1 MRKEWNF
8 FREKVL
14 SFVGSFFDFLAGEQ
28 KKDFDEEGRESERH
42 VCPKERKKD
51 SPSLSLSLSSRWWW
65 WWWWLFKRRHYREHV
80 VADDSFPPIILLL
93 PFPFFPSPLQS
104 VTLNGETREGSSL
117 KPSSL
122 FLLFLLLLLFEER
135 KLFCSLS
142 TRETTKVR
150 ERERER
156 EA

>member
-51 SPSLSLSLSSRWWW
+51 SPSLSLSLSPRGGGGGGGGC
-65 WWWWLFKRRHYREHV
+65 LN
-80 VADDSFPPIILLL
+80 DDTTASTSSPTIRSLLL
-93 PFPFFPSPLQS
+93 SFF
-104 VTLNGETREGSSL
+104 SL
-117 KPSSL
+117 SL
-122 FLLFLLLLLFEER
+122 FSLLLSNL
-135 KLFCSLS
+135 
-142 TRETTKVR
+142 
-150 ERERER
+150 
-156 EA
+156 